1 MVSENIVIFPIIV
14 NLAKTFEPVHGVRLA
29 MTLDAADMA
38 VGAIMWGLA
47 AALAARAL

>member
-1 MVSENIVIFPIIV
+1 MFVGYLS
-14 NLAKTFEPVHGVRLA
+14 AGVKRCLTA
-29 MTLDAADMA
+29 LTGRSKAEVANQGSD